1 MKEQTPTR
9 GDLLALDLVSWGR
22 LGEAMADYEGR
33 PVFVFGGIPGERVVA
48 QVLRVHRKYVSAR
61 MTQVLEPSPH
71 RVEPPCPY
79 FGACTGC
86 QWQHVSYSRQLAVKR
101 EKVVDAL
108 ERVGGFRDPPVAPV
122 APSPHQYGYR
132 NHARFTIGPGG
143 SLGFVN
149 RETREFVRIDNCML
163 MHPGVNELLTRLQ
176 DKGGE
181 TTQLSIRAGRS
192 TGDYLVQPYLAKPD
206 LDLTTGQK
214 HYLDAIDGRK
224 FRVSS
229 PSFFQV
235 DVDQTSQM
243 VEVVR
248 RSLGLKPGDILLDAY
263 AGVGTIAVLLAPYV
277 EGVMAVEESSAAV
290 ADARENAAGLDNV
303 EFLLG
308 KTEDVLL
315 KLPRRPDAVV
325 LDPSRSGCRPEALQN
340 LIQLAPAR
348 VAYVSCD
355 AETLARDLKVLG
367 ESAYTLKEVVP
378 LDMFPQTHHVEC
390 VALLELAAPSGGL
403 VLASASPRRRE
414 LLKEMGLKFQI
425 IPSNVPEQPKPGE
438 PAEEVVRRLSADKAL
453 AVASNVGQG
462 FVIGAD
468 SMVVLEGE
476 VIGKPSDAAEA
487 RLMLLRLRGTRH
499 QVATGV
505 TVVDAASGRYLTD
518 SMTSN
523 ITLRDLSDREID
535 ASIASGT
542 PLDKAGAYA
551 VQDTDLRPAQSWDG
565 CYSNIVGLPL
575 CRLGEMLAELGYT
588 LPPGWSEKAARLC
601 GDSCPRGSRQIKE
614 RRTP

>member
-1 MKEQTPTR
+1 MTQQTPTR
-9 GDLLALDLVSWGR
+9 GELLTLDLVSWGR
-22 LGEAMADYEGR
+22 LGEAMAEYGDR

-61 MTQVLEPSPH
+61 VTQVLEPSPD

-79 FGACTGC
+79 FGVCTGC
-86 QWQHVSYSRQLAVKR
+86 QWQHVSYTHQLSVKR
-101 EKVVDAL
+101 DKVVDAL
-108 ERVGGFRDPPVAPV
+108 ERVGGFQDPPVAAV
-122 APSPHQYGYR
+122 LPSSHEYGYR

-149 RETREFVRIDNCML
+149 RETREFVRIDECML
-163 MHPGVNELLTRLQ
+163 MHSGVNELLTKIQ
-176 DKGGE
+176 NKAWE

-192 TGDYLVQPYLAKPD
+192 TGDYLVQPYLGNPD
-206 LDLTTGQK
+206 LELTTGQK
-214 HYLDAIDGRK
+214 HYLDTVDGREFK
-224 FRVSS
+224 VSS

-235 DVDQTSQM
+235 DVDQTAQM
-243 VEVVR
+243 VDVVR
-248 RSLGLKPGDILLDAY
+248 RSLDLKPGDILLDAY

-277 EGVMAVEESSAAV
+277 ARVMAVEESSAAV

-315 KLPRRPDAVV
+315 KLPHRPDVVV
-325 LDPSRSGCRPEALQN
+325 LDPSRSGCRPEALKS
-340 LIQLAPAR
+340 LIQLAPTR

-355 AETLARDLKVLG
+355 AETLARDLKVLC

-390 VALLELAAPSGGL
+390 VALLELAAGPGGV

-414 LLKEMGLKFQI
+414 LLTEMGLDFQI
-425 IPSNVPEQPKPGE
+425 VPSDVPEEPQPGE
-438 PAEEVVRRLSADKAL
+438 AAGDVVRRLSADKAL
-453 AVASNVGQG
+453 AVAANLAHGL
-462 FVIGAD
+462 VIGAD

-476 VIGKPSDAAEA
+476 VIGKPSGAAEA
-487 RLMLLRLRGTRH
+487 RSMLLRLRGTSH

-505 TVVDAASGRYLTD
+505 TVVDAASGRYLSD

-523 ITLRDLSDREID
+523 ITLRDLSDGEID
-535 ASIASGT
+535 ASIATGT

-551 VQDTDLRPAQSWDG
+551 VQDTDLRPAESWDG
-565 CYSNIVGLPL
+565 CYSNIIGLPL
-575 CRLGEMLAELGYT
+575 CRLGEMLVELGYT
-588 LPPGWSEKAARLC
+588 LPQDWTENAARLC
-601 GDSCPRGSRQIKE
+601 GDSCPRTKRGTE
-614 RRTP
+614 

>member
-1 MKEQTPTR
+1 
-9 GDLLALDLVSWGR
+9 
-22 LGEAMADYEGR
+22 
-33 PVFVFGGIPGERVVA
+33 
-48 QVLRVHRKYVSAR
+48 
-61 MTQVLEPSPH
+61 
-71 RVEPPCPY
+71 
-79 FGACTGC
+79 
-86 QWQHVSYSRQLAVKR
+86 
-101 EKVVDAL
+101 
-108 ERVGGFRDPPVAPV
+108 
-122 APSPHQYGYR
+122 
-132 NHARFTIGPGG
+132 
-143 SLGFVN
+143 
-149 RETREFVRIDNCML
+149 ML

-248 RSLGLKPGDILLDAY
+248 RSLGLKHGDILLDAY
-263 AGVGTIAVLLAPYV
+263 AGVGTIAILLAPYV
-277 EGVMAVEESSAAV
+277 DMVMAVEESSAAV

-355 AETLARDLKVLG
+355 AETLARDLKVLC
-367 ESAYTLKEVVP
+367 ESTYTLKEVVP

-390 VALLELAAPSGGL
+390 VALLELAAASGGL

-414 LLKEMGLKFQI
+414 LLEEMGLKFQI

-453 AVASNVGQG
+453 AVASNVGQS

-468 SMVVLEGE
+468 SMVVLEGK
-476 VIGKPSDAAEA
+476 VMGKPSDAAEA
-487 RLMLLRLRGTRH
+487 RLMLLQLRGTSH

-505 TVVDAASGRYLTD
+505 TVVDAASGHYLSD

-575 CRLGEMLAELGYT
+575 CRLGEMLAELGYA
-588 LPPGWSEKAARLC
+588 LPRGWSEKAARLC
-601 GDSCPRGSRQIKE
+601 GDSCPRTE
-614 RRTP
+614 RGTQ

>member
-9 GDLLALDLVSWGR
+9 GQLLTLNLVSWGR
-22 LGEAMADYEGR
+22 LGEAMASYEGL

-61 MTQVLEPSPH
+61 VTQVLEPSPD

-79 FGACTGC
+79 FGDCTGC
-86 QWQHVSYSRQLAVKR
+86 QWQHVGYSRQLAVMR

-108 ERVGGFRDPPVAPV
+108 ERVGGFRDPPVASV

-132 NHARFTIGPGG
+132 NHARFTIERGG
-143 SLGFVN
+143 SLGFIN
-149 RETREFVRIDNCML
+149 RETREFVRIDECML

-176 DKGGE
+176 DKCGE

-192 TGDYLVQPYLAKPD
+192 TGDYLVQPYLGNPD
-206 LDLTTGQK
+206 LALTTGQK
-214 HYLDAIDGRK
+214 HYLDAVNGRK

-248 RSLGLKPGDILLDAY
+248 RSLGLKAGDILLDAY
-263 AGVGTIAVLLAPYV
+263 AGVGTIAILLAPYV
-277 EGVMAVEESSAAV
+277 GRVMAVEESSAAV
-290 ADARENAAGLDNV
+290 ADARENAAGLENV

-315 KLPRRPDAVV
+315 KLPSRPDAVV
-325 LDPSRSGCRPEALQN
+325 LDPSRSGCRPAALNN
-340 LIQLAPAR
+340 LIQLAPTR

-355 AETLARDLKVLG
+355 AETLARDLKVLC

-390 VALLELAAPSGGL
+390 VALLELAARPGGV

-414 LLKEMGLKFQI
+414 LLAEMGLKFQI
-425 IPSNVPEQPKPGE
+425 VPSGVPEVPEPGE
-438 PAEEVVRRLSADKAL
+438 PAEAVVRRLSAAKAW
-453 AVASNVGQG
+453 AVVSNVEQG

-468 SMVVLEGE
+468 SVVVLEGE
-476 VIGKPSDAAEA
+476 IIGKPSDAAEA
-487 RLMLLRLRGTRH
+487 RLILLRLRGTRH

-505 TVVDAASGRYLTD
+505 TVVDAASGRYLSD
-518 SMTSN
+518 SVTSN

-551 VQDTDLRPAQSWDG
+551 VQDADLQPAQSWEG

-575 CRLGEMLAELGYT
+575 CRLGEMLEDMGYR
-588 LPPGWSEKAARLC
+588 LPPGWPERAAPLC
-601 GDSCPRGSRQIKE
+601 GDSCPRTGRGTQ
-614 RRTP
+614 

>member
-1 MKEQTPTR
+1 MKQQTPTR
-9 GDLLALDLVSWGR
+9 GELLTLDLVSWGR

-33 PVFVFGGIPGERVVA
+33 PVFVFGGIPGERIVA

-61 MTQVLEPSPH
+61 VTQVLEPSPD

-79 FGACTGC
+79 FGDCTGC
-86 QWQHVSYSRQLAVKR
+86 QWQHVGYSHQLAVKR
-101 EKVVDAL
+101 EKAVDAL

-122 APSPHQYGYR
+122 TPSSHQYGYR

-149 RETREFVRIDNCML
+149 RETREFVRIDECML
-163 MHPGVNELLTRLQ
+163 MHPGVNELLTQLQ
-176 DKGGE
+176 DNARE

-192 TGDYLVQPYLAKPD
+192 TGDYLVQPYLGNPDLAKPD
-206 LDLTTGQK
+206 LDVATGQK
-214 HYLDAIDGRK
+214 HYLDAVNGRK

-248 RSLGLKPGDILLDAY
+248 RSLDLKPGDILLDAY

-277 EGVMAVEESSAAV
+277 GWVMAVEESSAAV
-290 ADARENAAGLDNV
+290 ADARENAAGLENV

-308 KTEDVLL
+308 KTEEVLL
-315 KLPRRPDAVV
+315 RLPRRPDAVV
-325 LDPSRSGCRPEALQN
+325 LDPSRSGCRPAALNN

-355 AETLARDLKVLG
+355 AETLARDLKVLC
-367 ESAYTLKEVVP
+367 ESTYTLKEVVP

-390 VALLELAAPSGGL
+390 VALLELSGRPGDV

-414 LLKEMGLKFQI
+414 LLTDMGMNFQI
-425 IPSNVPEQPKPGE
+425 VPSGVPEEPKPGE
-438 PAEEVVRRLSADKAL
+438 AAEKVVRHLSAAKAW

-476 VIGKPSDAAEA
+476 VMGKPFDATEA
-487 RLMLLRLRGTRH
+487 RLMLRQLRGTRH
-499 QVATGV
+499 QVATGI

-518 SMTSN
+518 SMISN
-523 ITLRDLSDREID
+523 ITVRDLSDREID
-535 ASIASGT
+535 ASIATGT

-575 CRLGEMLAELGYT
+575 CRLGEMLAELGYP
-588 LPPGWSEKAARLC
+588 LPPGWSEKAAPVC
-601 GDSCPRGSRQIKE
+601 GDSCPRTGRGTQ
-614 RRTP
+614 